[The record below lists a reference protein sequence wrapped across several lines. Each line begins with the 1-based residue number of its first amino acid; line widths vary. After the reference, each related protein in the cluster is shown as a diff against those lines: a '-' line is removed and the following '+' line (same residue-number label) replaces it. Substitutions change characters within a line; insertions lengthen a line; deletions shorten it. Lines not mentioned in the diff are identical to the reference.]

1 MDLQPTRFLMLRTHK
16 KQLWSG
22 SILLCYPI
30 CTPWSVME
38 CKEVCILAHGQ
49 TAIEAASTFISSTSG
64 FLTLSVFI
72 WQDTSFSLADLFICL
87 FSFSCLFGSTYLLQ
101 KSLFRSHFCSLIFF
115 HQVSKKSVCVLLKV
129 KTSLSCFKSCFK
141 KVFQMQYLCLKRI
154 NFGRTC
160 LTFHLS

>member
-49 TAIEAASTFISSTSG
+49 TAKQLQLLSSTSG

-129 KTSLSCFKSCFK
+129 KTSLNCFKSCFK
-141 KVFQMQYLCLKRI
+141 SFSNAIFVPKML
-154 NFGRTC
+154 
-160 LTFHLS
+160 

>member
-72 WQDTSFSLADLFICL
+72 WQDTSFSLADLFYL
-87 FSFSCLFGSTYLLQ
+87 FVWFFLSFWTYLLQ

-129 KTSLSCFKSCFK
+129 KTSLSCFKSCFI

>member
-49 TAIEAASTFISSTSG
+49 TAIEAASTFISSTRG

>member
-1 MDLQPTRFLMLRTHK
+1 MLRTHK

-49 TAIEAASTFISSTSG
+49 TAKQLQLLSSTSG

-129 KTSLSCFKSCFK
+129 KTSLNCFKSCFK
-141 KVFQMQYLCLKRI
+141 SFSNAIFVPKML
-154 NFGRTC
+154 
-160 LTFHLS
+160 

>member
-141 KVFQMQYLCLKRI
+141 KVFQMQHLCLKRI

>member
-87 FSFSCLFGSTYLLQ
+87 FSFSCIFGSTYLLQ

-141 KVFQMQYLCLKRI
+141 SFSNAIFVPK
-154 NFGRTC
+154 T
-160 LTFHLS
+160 H

>member
-16 KQLWSG
+16 KQLWSR

-49 TAIEAASTFISSTSG
+49 TAKQLQLLSSTSG

-141 KVFQMQYLCLKRI
+141 EVFQMQHLCLKRI

>member
-141 KVFQMQYLCLKRI
+141 SFSKCNI
-154 NFGRTC
+154 C
-160 LTFHLS
+160 A

>member
-141 KVFQMQYLCLKRI
+141 KVVSNAIFVPK
-154 NFGRTC
+154 T
-160 LTFHLS
+160 H